1 MNRLDQLT
9 SELRSKLQAD
19 WFTETDQSKPVTMG
33 VTSSDLDGQAR
44 LPVRGLQ
51 WPHCSG
57 GLRRR
62 YWRARPHEGL
72 SQFEG
77 LMVLV
82 LTITQWDSLR
92 SCSLLERRLPPPH
105 IAVRGPRTVVRSGL
119 NPPETK
125 SPEVITPK
133 I

>member
-19 WFTETDQSKPVTMG
+19 WLFEFTETDQSKPVTMG

-82 LTITQWDSLR
+82 LTKASYESWEAQLTCFNSQACRPWVCR
-92 SCSLLERRLPPPH
+92 VCH
-105 IAVRGPRTVVRSGL
+105 GTPRFWQIS
-119 NPPETK
+119 
-125 SPEVITPK
+125 
-133 I
+133 

>member
-19 WFTETDQSKPVTMG
+19 WLFEFTETDQSKPVTMG

-82 LTITQWDSLR
+82 LTKASYESWEAQLTCFNSQACCPWVCR
-92 SCSLLERRLPPPH
+92 VCH
-105 IAVRGPRTVVRSGL
+105 GTPRFWQIS
-119 NPPETK
+119 
-125 SPEVITPK
+125 
-133 I
+133 